1 MIARLHF
8 LLFLFLGFALVG
20 CASKFKV
27 NSEPNDAEVALLFGE
42 NGERKVIGKTPLEMS
57 SSEFS
62 NQMAGAIAPGQFFTL
77 QISKSGFVQENFTL
91 PATRFGTSIT
101 QLDVKMK
108 PEDKAKEKE
117 KELELRAASDIVNRL
132 FLAQKFAIAKQFE
145 RALIEIDKILSQF
158 PTFARALS
166 MKGSIYLAQQNY
178 AESIKWYDE
187 ALKSDPQMED
197 TVRLAARARE
207 LLAGRQPAQQRQ

>member
-1 MIARLHF
+1 MR
-8 LLFLFLGFALVG
+8 G
-20 CASKFKV
+20 
-27 NSEPNDAEVALLFGE
+27 
-42 NGERKVIGKTPLEMS
+42 
-57 SSEFS
+57 
-62 NQMAGAIAPGQFFTL
+62 
-77 QISKSGFVQENFTL
+77 
-91 PATRFGTSIT
+91 IT
-101 QLDVKMK
+101 V
-108 PEDKAKEKE
+108 DKAKEKE